1 MSEVPW
7 SLHLLSEVLSA
18 FSVEDPNA
26 LGNVIIRIAEA
37 VDAEV
42 AAVVRGGRLQNA
54 IGVIGA
60 EQELLVEA
68 SRQRPA
74 AIELQAGHLHTYWAP
89 LAEGDQLVVGRLGE
103 PFTLEERSLLR
114 AMGRAILLCSQVLD
128 ALAAERGARSLAEQ
142 QATHDSMTG
151 LPNRIV
157 VLEQLGRELKRFS
170 DLGGPVPT
178 VLFIDLD
185 RFKLVNDAHGHAI
198 GDQFLIGVADLLR
211 SVVRQ
216 PDLVGRLAGDEFVV
230 VTCTCDPE
238 EARLLA
244 KRLIQVVGQPLSV
257 SGRLI
262 SHAASIGIAF
272 ADPQDSA
279 ESLIENADMAMYRA
293 KEKGRGCFFSYD
305 SALRQ
310 MARLRATT
318 EADLRRGLAAG
329 ELTCWYQP
337 IVHCSEGRII
347 GFEALVR
354 WRHPEHGL
362 VAPAAFIP
370 VAEEMGLIAEID
382 ALVLDQAC
390 RELARWPCPDPARPI
405 TLSVNVSARSFLD
418 PQLAERVALALQI
431 SGLDASRIYLEITET
446 MLVADLDAT
455 LLAVEKLN
463 ALGIRLAID
472 DFGTGYSSLRY
483 LKRFPVGL
491 LKIDRSFTDGLGI
504 DREDEAIVEAVI
516 DMTSALEIGVIA
528 EGVERA
534 EQAGILARLGCQLH
548 QGFLYSRPL
557 EAAAVAELLSG
568 SRELAPSALA
578 PPRLD

>member
-18 FSVEDPNA
+18 FSVEDPDA

-42 AAVVRGGRLQNA
+42 AALVRGGRLQNA

-68 SRQRPA
+68 SWQRPA
-74 AIELQAGHLHTYWAP
+74 AIELRAGHLHTYWAP

-103 PFTLEERSLLR
+103 DFTLEERSLLR

-128 ALAAERGARSLAEQ
+128 ALAAERGARALAVE
-142 QATHDSMTG
+142 QATHDPMTG
-151 LPNRIV
+151 LPNRTL
-157 VLEQLGRELKRFS
+157 VLEHLSRQLSRFS
-170 DLGGPVPT
+170 SIGGPVPT

-198 GDQFLIGVADLLR
+198 GDQFLISVADLLR
-211 SVVRQ
+211 SLVRH

-230 VTCTCDPE
+230 VTATCDPE
-238 EARLLA
+238 EALLLA
-244 KRLIQVVGQPLSV
+244 QRLIMVVGQPLSV

-272 ADPQDSA
+272 ADPNDSA

-293 KEKGRGCFFSYD
+293 KEKGRGCCICYD

-337 IVHCSEGRII
+337 IVQCSEQRIT

-354 WRHPEHGL
+354 WHHPEHGL
-362 VAPAAFIP
+362 VSPAAFIP
-370 VAEEMGLIAEID
+370 VAEEMGLIGEID
-382 ALVLDQAC
+382 ALVLEQAC
-390 RELARWPCPDPARPI
+390 RELAGWPNPDPARPI

-418 PQLAERVALALQI
+418 PQLAERVDQAMRA
-431 SGLDASRIYLEITET
+431 SGLDASRLYLEITET

-455 LLAVEKLN
+455 LLAVEKLKQ
-463 ALGIRLAID
+463 LGIRLAID

-534 EQAGILARLGCQLH
+534 DQARILARLGCELH

-557 EAAAVAELLSG
+557 EAAAVLELLSG
-568 SRELAPSALA
+568 RRALA
-578 PPRLD
+578 ALATPLAD